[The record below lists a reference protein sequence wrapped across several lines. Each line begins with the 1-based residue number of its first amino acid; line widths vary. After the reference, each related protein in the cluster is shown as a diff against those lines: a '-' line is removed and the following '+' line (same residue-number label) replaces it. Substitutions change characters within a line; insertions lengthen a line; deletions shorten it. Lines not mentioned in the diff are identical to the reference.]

1 MRVIMARR
9 RNNSGSSRRSGDFER
24 GKSNSEARAERVT
37 WALLVLVFAVTQ
49 LLPEG
54 SFPNWMIP
62 GAGAVVLL
70 GSGIYQ
76 YSRRWRVS
84 PVTWIGGVVMAL
96 LAFYSYQTGF
106 SYLGETLVV
115 FAAVILVGVLT
126 GET

>member
-1 MRVIMARR
+1 MARR
-9 RNNSGSSRRSGDFER
+9 RSKTTSNRQSSSYSPN
-24 GKSNSEARAERVT
+24 KSASEARVERIT

-54 SFPNWMIP
+54 SFDNWIIP
-62 GAGAVVLL
+62 GAGAIVLL
-70 GSGIYQ
+70 GSGLYQ

-84 PVTWIGGVVMAL
+84 PITWIGGVIMAL
-96 LAFYSYQTGF
+96 FAFYSYQNGS